1 MNITKVREDLNK
13 YIGQYVKINYNL
25 GRNKHEKYLVIIK
38 ELFDNIFLVEKEN
51 KEIKSFSYN
60 DVITKVIQFD
70 FNP

>member
-13 YIGQYVKINYNL
+13 YIGHYVKINYNL